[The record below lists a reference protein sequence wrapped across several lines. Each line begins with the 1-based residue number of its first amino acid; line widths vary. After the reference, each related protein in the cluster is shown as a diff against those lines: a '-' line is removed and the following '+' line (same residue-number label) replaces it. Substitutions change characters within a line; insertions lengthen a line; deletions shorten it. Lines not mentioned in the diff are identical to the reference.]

1 MAEAICG
8 RIAVPEQRDI
18 EAEELKRVNEEL
30 KGAKTSAITPNG
42 CGGPTTT
49 IPGQPADYAPFEE
62 IERRSK
68 QKRRG

>member
-30 KGAKTSAITPNG
+30 KESLAA
-42 CGGPTTT
+42 CRFML
-49 IPGQPADYAPFEE
+49 ADARKKLTANSNEE